1 MIWARIQTA
10 AAIAVIL
17 LLTAGCATTQPQ
29 VVEKVVERK
38 VEVPPSLL
46 ECMPEPQAKEVWK
59 SQRDVALFMERLA
72 LAGADCRT
80 RLAKV
85 KRLLAD

>member
-1 MIWARIQTA
+1 MKVAGVLV
-10 AAIAVIL
+10 AVL
-17 LLTAGCATTQPQ
+17 FLSGAGCQTTQPQ

-38 VEVPPSLL
+38 VEIPASLL

-59 SQRDVALFMERLA
+59 SQRDVALFMEKLA